1 VVDQFRYLGVT
12 LTYNLT
18 WGPHINRML
27 AVASRRA
34 SAVRSM
40 VHSYNVAEAWLART
54 AAYCIMAPILEFASA
69 IWAHGPHVEHGTK
82 TAMASMQ
89 RQWDMVVRSANGV
102 HRHASVL
109 SLRGDMGLW
118 SLRGRWDYMR
128 LQYHFRL
135 ALQPADSW
143 LTKVATLG
151 RQMTA
156 PVQSGAHKDTW
167 HYASER
173 LLVKYGIER
182 GAMGAYRDTPAFLE
196 SVGVSSVA
204 GAKALARDLVQKFEE
219 GQWRAQVQDTPRF
232 ARVYHRLGHD
242 MSFAPYLSGP
252 NWWGRVLRARLRAGE
267 LRFLGEVSGRYG
279 PGRRAFA
286 DRGPCAM
293 CGHAGVESTEHFLLH
308 CPHWQRHRHT
318 LWGTVRAAPD
328 IVRCP
333 AVWRVIQRAVADATV
348 PANSDILLRLLLEGD
363 LSDAMPD
370 GYGSSPRDDDL
381 SADEVMTAEAHRAIS
396 AAVTRHLT
404 TVVAA
409 RKRAYVAAGTGGRAG
424 ARATTAT

>member
-1 VVDQFRYLGVT
+1 
-12 LTYNLT
+12 
-18 WGPHINRML
+18 
-27 AVASRRA
+27 
-34 SAVRSM
+34 M

-196 SVGVSSVA
+196 SVGV
-204 GAKALARDLVQKFEE
+204 RYP
-219 GQWRAQVQDTPRF
+219 QWRAPRLSRVTSYRSSRRDSGAHRCKTRHGSRACITGWDTTCPLRPIF
-232 ARVYHRLGHD
+232 RGPTGGDASCVRDCVRGSSVSWARSVDG
-242 MSFAPYLSGP
+242 MGP
-252 NWWGRVLRARLRAGE
+252 GAGPLPIVGRV
-267 LRFLGEVSGRYG
+267 
-279 PGRRAFA
+279 
-286 DRGPCAM
+286 PC
-293 CGHAGVESTEHFLLH
+293 
-308 CPHWQRHRHT
+308 
-318 LWGTVRAAPD
+318 
-328 IVRCP
+328 
-333 AVWRVIQRAVADATV
+333 
-348 PANSDILLRLLLEGD
+348 
-363 LSDAMPD
+363 
-370 GYGSSPRDDDL
+370 
-381 SADEVMTAEAHRAIS
+381 
-396 AAVTRHLT
+396 AVTRVLSRRSTSCSTAH
-404 TVVAA
+404 
-409 RKRAYVAAGTGGRAG
+409 TGSG
-424 ARATTAT
+424 TATHCGALCVRPRTLCGVRQCGG

>member
-151 RQMTA
+151 RQITA
-156 PVQSGAHKDTW
+156 PVQSGAHKYTW

-232 ARVYHRLGHD
+232 ARVYHWLDTTCPLRPI
-242 MSFAPYLSGP
+242 FRGP
-252 NWWGRVLRARLRAGE
+252 TGGDASCVRDCVRGSSVSWARSVDGMGPGAGPLPIVGRV
-267 LRFLGEVSGRYG
+267 
-279 PGRRAFA
+279 
-286 DRGPCAM
+286 PC
-293 CGHAGVESTEHFLLH
+293 
-308 CPHWQRHRHT
+308 
-318 LWGTVRAAPD
+318 
-328 IVRCP
+328 
-333 AVWRVIQRAVADATV
+333 
-348 PANSDILLRLLLEGD
+348 
-363 LSDAMPD
+363 
-370 GYGSSPRDDDL
+370 
-381 SADEVMTAEAHRAIS
+381 
-396 AAVTRHLT
+396 AVTRVLSRRSTSCSTAH
-404 TVVAA
+404 
-409 RKRAYVAAGTGGRAG
+409 TGSG
-424 ARATTAT
+424 TATHCGALCARPRTLCGVRQCGG